1 MFFTL
6 ANDILKEIN
15 LIMDENKVKLNFT
28 TIVSETKEIP
38 EPVIN
43 YKSEGFLTWGADNK
57 YPNYLF
63 YLYEH
68 SSQFSSIASTM
79 KDYLL
84 GDEVINHTNMATI
97 NRKGETFN
105 DLLENIALDYIIYG
119 GYAFQVIR
127 NKNGDIAE
135 LNYLDFRTVRTNED
149 EDKIYVNSGWKRD
162 IAKRG
167 IRTIVY
173 DRFVKGAKQPN
184 SVYYYKGHNT
194 REVYPVPMYRAA
206 ITSLEI
212 TTQISNYHLN
222 NILNNF
228 TPSAII
234 NFNNGDNL
242 ADDVKEEVEDGVREK
257 FTGTSNAGR
266 ILLSFNPDKDHETT
280 IDRLQDDGLDNKY
293 QNLASS
299 TKADIYSAF
308 RINEVLVGLNKD
320 TGFSKTEFSE
330 AFTLYNRTVIKPM
343 QQDLID
349 SLETVFGTH
358 CIEIQPFSIDW
369 TEDEENKEAP
379 VGTNADTVE

>member
-1 MFFTL
+1 MSDNKTKMLFT
-6 ANDILKEIN
+6 A
-15 LIMDENKVKLNFT
+15 V
-28 TIVSETKEIP
+28 VSETKEIP

-43 YKSEGFLTWGADNK
+43 YKNDGWLTWGSDNR

-68 SSQFSSIASTM
+68 SSQFSSIAATM

-84 GDEVINHTNMATI
+84 GDEVVNHTPLKTV

-105 DLLENIALDYIIYG
+105 DLLEYIAMDYVIFG
-119 GYAFQVIR
+119 GFAFQVIR
-127 NKNGDIAE
+127 NHNGDIAE
-135 LNYLDFRTVRTNED
+135 LNYIDFRTVRTNED
-149 EDKIYVNSGWKRD
+149 EDKVYVNTSWKRD

-167 IRTIVY
+167 TQTKVY
-173 DRFVKGAKQPN
+173 DRFIKGARQPN
-184 SVYYYKGHNT
+184 CVYYYKGHNT
-194 REVYPVPMYRAA
+194 REVYPSPMYKAA

-212 TTQISNYHLN
+212 STQISNYHLS

-234 NFNNGDNL
+234 NFNNGDQL
-242 ADDVKEEVEDGVREK
+242 SEDTKQELEDGVRDK
-257 FTGTSNAGR
+257 FTGTTNAGR
-266 ILLSFNPDKDHETT
+266 FMLSFNPDTEHATT
-280 IDRLQDDGLDNKY
+280 IERLPNDALDNKY
-293 QNLASS
+293 QNLAASV
-299 TKADIYSAF
+299 KADIYSAF

-349 SLETVFGTH
+349 ALETVFGEK
-358 CIEIQPFSIDW
+358 CIEIKPFTINWSANE
-369 TEDEENKEAP
+369 EDKEGA
-379 VGTNADTVE
+379 VGTNAETVE

>member
-1 MFFTL
+1 
-6 ANDILKEIN
+6 
-15 LIMDENKVKLNFT
+15 MDENKVKLNFT

-43 YKSEGFLTWGADNK
+43 YKSEGFLTWGVDNK

-222 NILNNF
+222 NILNK
-228 TPSAII
+228 
-234 NFNNGDNL
+234 G
-242 ADDVKEEVEDGVREK
+242 KR
-257 FTGTSNAGR
+257 
-266 ILLSFNPDKDHETT
+266 
-280 IDRLQDDGLDNKY
+280 
-293 QNLASS
+293 
-299 TKADIYSAF
+299 
-308 RINEVLVGLNKD
+308 
-320 TGFSKTEFSE
+320 
-330 AFTLYNRTVIKPM
+330 VI
-343 QQDLID
+343 
-349 SLETVFGTH
+349 
-358 CIEIQPFSIDW
+358 
-369 TEDEENKEAP
+369 
-379 VGTNADTVE
+379 

>member
-1 MFFTL
+1 
-6 ANDILKEIN
+6 
-15 LIMDENKVKLNFT
+15 MDENKVKLNFT

-38 EPVIN
+38 EPIIN
-43 YKSEGFLTWGADNK
+43 EKPDGWLACGKDNK
-57 YPNYLF
+57 YFNYLF

-212 TTQISNYHLN
+212 TTQISTYHLN

-234 NFNNGDNL
+234 NFNNGDSIP
-242 ADDVKEEVEDGVREK
+242 DDVKAEIEEGVKDK
-257 FTGTSNAGR
+257 FTGTEKAGG
-266 ILLSFNPDKDHETT
+266 IMLSFNPDTEHATT
-280 IDRLQDDGLDNKY
+280 IERLQDDGLDNKY
-293 QNLASS
+293 QNLAASV
-299 TKADIYSAF
+299 KNDVYSAF
-308 RINEVLVGLNKD
+308 RINEVLVGLNKE

-330 AFTLYNRTVIKPM
+330 AFTLYNRTVIRPM
-343 QQDLID
+343 QQNLID
-349 SLETVFGTH
+349 SLETVFGSR
-358 CIEIQPFSIDW
+358 CIEIKPFTINWS
-369 TEDEENKEAP
+369 EDEKDKDGA
-379 VGTNADTVE
+379 VGTNSEIVE

>member
-1 MFFTL
+1 
-6 ANDILKEIN
+6 
-15 LIMDENKVKLNFT
+15 MDENKTKLNFT
-28 TIVSETKEIP
+28 AIVSETKEIP

-43 YKSEGFLTWGADNK
+43 QKPDGWLACGKDNK
-57 YPNYLF
+57 YFNYLF

-127 NKNGDIAE
+127 NKNGEIAE
-135 LNYLDFRTVRTNED
+135 LNYIDFRTVRTNED
-149 EDKIYVNSGWKRD
+149 EDKIYINSSWKRD
-162 IAKRG
+162 IVKRG
-167 IRTIVY
+167 TQTKVY
-173 DRFVKGAKQPN
+173 ERFMKGTKQPN
-184 SVYYYKGHNT
+184 SIYYYKGHNT

-369 TEDEENKEAP
+369 GEGKEGA
-379 VGTNADTVE
+379 VASNDGVVE